1 MPSHSILRPPL
12 FAVLIVVILMAGS
25 AFAQDVSQE
34 REGHVVMT
42 GSQIAMAYTLSL
54 VDGQPLDRSE
64 PGNPVTFQQ
73 GEKTV
78 IVGLNEAVLG
88 MKLGERKRI
97 VIPPAKAYGE
107 KDPEA
112 LRPIALSELPEGAR
126 VAGAALG
133 TEDAQGRP
141 MLMRVDHVEGDNAI
155 VDFNHPL
162 AGKTLVF
169 EIEIV
174 AIQ

>member
-1 MPSHSILRPPL
+1 MSSHSALRPRL
-12 FAVLIVVILMAGS
+12 FAVLIVVTLMAGS

-42 GSQIAMAYTLSL
+42 GSQIAMDYTLSL
-54 VDGQPLDRSE
+54 LDGQPLDRSE
-64 PGNPVTFQQ
+64 PGKPVTFQQ

-97 VIPPAKAYGE
+97 VLPPAKAYGE

-112 LRPIALSELPEGAR
+112 LRPIPLSELPEGAR
-126 VAGAALG
+126 VAGATLG
-133 TEDAQGRP
+133 SEDAKGRP
-141 MLMRVDHVEGDNAI
+141 MLMRVDRVEGDNAI
-155 VDFNHPL
+155 VDFNQPL

-169 EIEIV
+169 EIQIV